1 MRTKTGQT
9 WEPSE
14 QVTGLLGWII
24 VLLGVLLFFV
34 NSITRMLWMDEFLT
48 VYTSQLGSIRQLLY
62 VQSHFPLGIEPP
74 LYDMTTH
81 IFLHMVPHSATAA
94 RLTAGLGIATLLV
107 SVYQFLSHLEGK
119 KVALTAVLILM
130 GTSASYYADEARPY
144 GLMLGLGGL
153 VFLCWQA
160 LRREGNTRRKP
171 FLLFALFLSTAMCLN
186 THYFAVLIPLPIFAA
201 EAGCLLSAQRP
212 RWDALF
218 AITAGYTSV
227 LAWIPFLK
235 AAHRYSENFY
245 VAPKWSQLK
254 VAYPGILSML
264 SVSFHLKELVCAIV
278 FLGVSASIVRL
289 FKNGR
294 LAGKEYSP
302 EWIALSLCCLLPFP
316 GMILA
321 FVVRSSLEPRYV
333 LFTLIG
339 IAALLAYFLCSSW
352 NTRRAW
358 TLTVTAIIAL
368 IAVEETFLLHTNN
381 QHSTLEMQPLP
392 EHEAL
397 SHPIVIADLGKFIE
411 MEYIAS
417 DSEKNRIVYLYSRED
432 ELKHS
437 HSDFMTLTATA
448 LASFNSLPIF
458 DYSSYK
464 KNHSQISIALWSDL
478 PFAFPGMLTEN
489 VQSVRKK
496 GPWTIYNIV
505 REDPESKDH

>member
-1 MRTKTGQT
+1 
-9 WEPSE
+9 
-14 QVTGLLGWII
+14 
-24 VLLGVLLFFV
+24 
-34 NSITRMLWMDEFLT
+34 
-48 VYTSQLGSIRQLLY
+48 
-62 VQSHFPLGIEPP
+62 
-74 LYDMTTH
+74 
-81 IFLHMVPHSATAA
+81 
-94 RLTAGLGIATLLV
+94 
-107 SVYQFLSHLEGK
+107 
-119 KVALTAVLILM
+119 
-130 GTSASYYADEARPY
+130 
-144 GLMLGLGGL
+144 
-153 VFLCWQA
+153 
-160 LRREGNTRRKP
+160 
-171 FLLFALFLSTAMCLN
+171 
-186 THYFAVLIPLPIFAA
+186 
-201 EAGCLLSAQRP
+201 
-212 RWDALF
+212 
-218 AITAGYTSV
+218 
-227 LAWIPFLK
+227 
-235 AAHRYSENFY
+235 
-245 VAPKWSQLK
+245 
-254 VAYPGILSML
+254 ML

>member
-171 FLLFALFLSTAMCLN
+171 FLLFALFSEHCDVPEHTLFCGADPTAYLRSRGWM
-186 THYFAVLIPLPIFAA
+186 
-201 EAGCLLSAQRP
+201 SA
-212 RWDALF
+212 F
-218 AITAGYTSV
+218 G
-227 LAWIPFLK
+227 
-235 AAHRYSENFY
+235 
-245 VAPKWSQLK
+245 
-254 VAYPGILSML
+254 
-264 SVSFHLKELVCAIV
+264 
-278 FLGVSASIVRL
+278 SASAVGCSFCHNRRL
-289 FKNGR
+289 YIRFG
-294 LAGKEYSP
+294 
-302 EWIALSLCCLLPFP
+302 
-316 GMILA
+316 
-321 FVVRSSLEPRYV
+321 VD
-333 LFTLIG
+333 
-339 IAALLAYFLCSSW
+339 
-352 NTRRAW
+352 
-358 TLTVTAIIAL
+358 TV
-368 IAVEETFLLHTNN
+368 
-381 QHSTLEMQPLP
+381 
-392 EHEAL
+392 
-397 SHPIVIADLGKFIE
+397 
-411 MEYIAS
+411 
-417 DSEKNRIVYLYSRED
+417 
-432 ELKHS
+432 
-437 HSDFMTLTATA
+437 
-448 LASFNSLPIF
+448 
-458 DYSSYK
+458 
-464 KNHSQISIALWSDL
+464 SQGGA
-478 PFAFPGMLTEN
+478 P
-489 VQSVRKK
+489 V
-496 GPWTIYNIV
+496 
-505 REDPESKDH
+505 